1 MLSRTQKKEQVSAL
15 RDKFGRASSVFVA
28 DYRGLT
34 VGDANDLRRVLRGD
48 AAGGEVDY
56 QVVKNSVLRR
66 ATSDSDLDVLKDSF
80 NGPTAVAISYGDPAA
95 LAKVLVGYAKQ
106 NKVFK
111 LKGAFLDGR
120 SLDDGEISTLAMLPT
135 LDELRAKLVGL
146 VQAPATKLVRLLNE
160 PGSQL
165 ARLMEA
171 RRNALSNL
179 SNDPS
184 NVPDEASQAA
194 S

>member
-1 MLSRTQKKEQVSAL
+1 MLTRTQKQERADVL
-15 RDKFGRASSVFVA
+15 RDKFGRATSVFVA

-34 VGDANDLRRVLRGD
+34 VGAANDLRIKLRSD
-48 AAGGEVDY
+48 VSLGEVEY

-95 LAKVLVGYAKQ
+95 LAKVLVDYAKQ
-106 NKVFK
+106 NQVFE

-120 SLDDGEISTLAMLPT
+120 YLDDGEIGTLATLPT
-135 LDELRAKLVGL
+135 LDELRGKLVGL
-146 VQAPATKLVRLLNE
+146 LQAPATKLVRLLME

-165 ARLMEA
+165 ARLIEA
-171 RRNALSNL
+171 RRNAME
-179 SNDPS
+179 
-184 NVPDEASQAA
+184 EAG
-194 S
+194 